1 MEQLWADII
10 STSFG
15 GAFAGLSLYGVQLLH
30 SLLRDKCDSDK
41 VYSWMLEQS
50 KLPDS
55 KPFRSTRTIASH
67 NNLTEDRVR
76 YVCSHD
82 DRILLSTGKEEDM
95 WSITI
100 RQRKRGLLI
109 RARESR

>member
-30 SLLRDKCDSDK
+30 SFIKDKCDSDK
-41 VYSWMLEQS
+41 VYAWMLAQS
-50 KLPDS
+50 KDSGS
-55 KPFRSTRTIASH
+55 KPFRSTRVIASY
-67 NNLTEDRVR
+67 NNLTEDRIR

-82 DRILLSTGKEEDM
+82 DRIILSTGREEDM
-95 WSITI
+95 WSITV
-100 RQRKRGLLI
+100 RQRKGGMFRI
-109 RARESR
+109 KRAD

>member
-1 MEQLWADII
+1 MDQLWADII

-30 SLLRDKCDSDK
+30 SLIRDKCDSDK

-50 KLPDS
+50 KIPNA
-55 KPFRSTRTIASH
+55 KPFRSTRAIASY

-82 DRILLSTGKEEDM
+82 DRIMLSTGKEEDM
-95 WSITI
+95 WSIEI
-100 RQRKRGLLI
+100 RKRTVSVISGI
-109 RARESR
+109 RDEK

>member
-1 MEQLWADII
+1 MEQIWADII

-15 GAFAGLSLYGVQLLH
+15 GAFAGLTLYGVQLLH
-30 SLLRDKCDSDK
+30 GFIRDRCDSDK

-50 KLPDS
+50 KIPDS
-55 KPFRSTRTIASH
+55 PPFRSTRVIASH

-82 DRILLSTGKEEDM
+82 ERIVLSTGKQEDM
-95 WSITI
+95 WSVTVRQVKRRPFRI
-100 RQRKRGLLI
+100 R
-109 RARESR
+109 RAD